1 MESLHTGVNIQLKT
15 QLKIHTPP
23 YPPPKGWG
31 VRCEYYFFVFWS
43 LGHKTGS
50 RVRNEASDAPK
61 SSCKQNLG
69 VHLAKVN
76 VTYRVGTKVA

>member
-1 MESLHTGVNIQLKT
+1 MESLHTDVNIQIKT
-15 QLKIHTPP
+15 QMKIHNPP
-23 YPPPKGWG
+23 IPPRGG
-31 VRCEYYFFVFWS
+31 ELDVILFFCFFWS

-50 RVRNEASDAPK
+50 RVRNEASDASK

-76 VTYRVGTKVA
+76 VTYRVCTKVA